1 MTRPNIL
8 FIANYWRDAN
18 AASISTL
25 YLLKALSLL
34 GVKTLL
40 ITHDVEGSTTW
51 DTQATEYVNH
61 LKIIRLNSRLLTNKV
76 FRYTI
81 GYVWIF
87 LRGLRECIVNGIS
100 IIVTQHHNFH
110 LASLTGALLSL
121 ILKTPL
127 IVHVRDCIP
136 YIGRNTIER
145 IINIGIFS
153 ALNRAAFKRAKFV
166 LVPSSELRFLIHRIF
181 RIPLRKILIIPNI
194 IDPSI
199 FNKYSYLESR
209 KKLGISKEVIVLLF
223 IGNIYNRGLDLVI
236 HSLPYLIKVIPS
248 IKLIIAGTN
257 FDKIVYLIRKLQLI
271 DHVLYLGN
279 VPYNTI
285 PTLISASDIT
295 IGPIR
300 ASMETIGAI
309 PRKVVEYMACGKPVI
324 VGQNTISKDLIVDN
338 TTGFIVKPNK
348 ESLLRILLY
357 LINDPSI
364 RVRIGESARQ
374 HVVKYF
380 SVNAVIQKL
389 RYIIRSISPRCYLLT

>member
-1 MTRPNIL
+1 MTRLNIL

-25 YLLKALSLL
+25 YLLKILSLL
-34 GVKTLL
+34 GAKTLL
-40 ITHDVEGSTTW
+40 ITHDVESSTTW
-51 DTQATEYVNH
+51 NTRAIEYVKH
-61 LKIIRLNSRLLTNKV
+61 LKIIRINSCLFTSKV

-81 GYVWIF
+81 GYTWIF

-127 IVHVRDCIP
+127 IVRVHDCIP

-145 IINIGIFS
+145 IINISIFNV
-153 ALNRAAFKRAKFV
+153 LNRVAFKRAKFI
-166 LVPSSELRFLIHRIF
+166 LVPSSEFRFLIHRIF
-181 RIPLRKILIIPNI
+181 RVPPWKTFIIPNI
-194 IDPSI
+194 VDPSI
-199 FNKYSYLESR
+199 FNKCSYLKSR
-209 KKLGISKEVIVLLF
+209 EKLGISKEAIVLLF
-223 IGNIYNRGLDLVI
+223 IGNIYNRGLDLI
-236 HSLPYLIKVIPS
+236 IRSLPDVIKVIPS

-257 FDKIVYLIRKLQLI
+257 FDKIAYLIRKLQLTNY
-271 DHVLYLGN
+271 VLYLGN
-279 VPYNTI
+279 VPYNMI

-309 PRKVVEYMACGKPVI
+309 PRKVIEYMACGKPVI
-324 VGQNTISKDLIVDN
+324 VGQSTISKDLIVDN
-338 TTGFIVKPNK
+338 ITGFIVKPNK
-348 ESLLRILLY
+348 ESLLRTLLY

-380 SVNAVIQKL
+380 SINAVIQKL
-389 RYIIRSISPRCYLLT
+389 RRIIQSISPHYYLLT